1 MKAKKNWITLIELL
15 AVVAILGIIAWIALP
30 KVSGTREQSRDV
42 LRKTQLNEIGSA
54 ITSYWA
60 DHGWYPISTGACI
73 SKLTELVDEGY
84 LSKINPDPN
93 WERIITYCGGEWAAV
108 KQHNICPEWY
118 YNYVSDWSRFVLAA
132 YMEDNKNW
140 NYICLNQENSCHDKT
155 TNRDHLC
162 QDLASLWS
170 WWDELWSRWKLSD
183 FISNNRLNDNL
194 KSHIYVYLRE

>member
-1 MKAKKNWITLIELL
+1 MKSKKLWITLIELL

-73 SKLTELVDEGY
+73 SKLTELVDEWY
-84 LSKINPDPN
+84 LSKIDPDPN
-93 WERIITYCGGEWAAV
+93 NEKIITSCSTEAV
-108 KQHNICPEWY
+108 KILNICKDWY
-118 YNYVSDWSRFVLAA
+118 YNYISDWSRFVLAA

-140 NYICLNQENSCHDKT
+140 NYICLNQETSCHGMTTDK
-155 TNRDHLC
+155 DHLC
-162 QDLASLWS
+162 QDLAALWS
-170 WWDELWSRWKLSD
+170 WWDISA
-183 FISNNRLNDNL
+183 FTSNNRLNDNL